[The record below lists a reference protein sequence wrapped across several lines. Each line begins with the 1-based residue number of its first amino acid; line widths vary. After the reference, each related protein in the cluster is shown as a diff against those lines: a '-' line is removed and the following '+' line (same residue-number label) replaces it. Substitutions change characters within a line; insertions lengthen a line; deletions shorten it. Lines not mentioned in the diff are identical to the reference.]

1 MCVGGLLRVSAPLRT
16 SHRWLCSSLVCKNE
30 TEFCAK
36 QKEIDPAA
44 SHNPLFSNLLESK
57 RSHFLPRQDFKLQF
71 PQVTRAR
78 GRACRRLALWL
89 WWRLMVGHQQLLRR
103 QWMLRLVMMGD
114 GRWEP
119 VFLWGAPVLAAA
131 VRRPGGQKWVTL
143 EENLTTNQNVWGPA
157 AGGAI
162 QLHEPDVC
170 KYEGSY
176 YVTYIN
182 VEKVLFK
189 KIFKSHSQFDNKL
202 TLRDGGWPVL
212 QSRVSVFDEL
222 GMRTWI

>member
-1 MCVGGLLRVSAPLRT
+1 MS
-16 SHRWLCSSLVCKNE
+16 
-30 TEFCAK
+30 
-36 QKEIDPAA
+36 D
-44 SHNPLFSNLLESK
+44 
-57 RSHFLPRQDFKLQF
+57 
-71 PQVTRAR
+71 
-78 GRACRRLALWL
+78 
-89 WWRLMVGHQQLLRR
+89 
-103 QWMLRLVMMGD
+103 
-114 GRWEP
+114 
-119 VFLWGAPVLAAA
+119 
-131 VRRPGGQKWVTL
+131 VRRESDNQSERLGACGGGGGGGGYV
-143 EENLTTNQNVWGPA
+143 N
-157 AGGAI
+157 AGGGGGGGGWLYKGDDHDGLCGLGGGSGAVGRGGHAI

-222 GMRTWI
+222 GMRKWI